1 MGYLCANLRSTQA
14 RSRLDSSMTSN
25 KRFGPGHLTA
35 VWLAVAAALTLLS
48 GCAQLPFPQAFGL
61 QGPPPSAEPAVA
73 EQPAPDSE
81 PPPIPEPQ
89 EKAKPG
95 KLYEWSG
102 DGRRVTRIV
111 IDTNEQ
117 KARFYDGSDQ
127 IGWTTI
133 ASGVAKHPTPRG
145 EFAVLEKVQNKR
157 SNLYGKIVNSKGKVI
172 NGNASG
178 DDRVPAGAKFVGAKM
193 PHFMRLTYDGIGM
206 HAGPIPRP
214 GHPASH
220 GCIRMPKSIAANLF
234 AQVQP
239 GTPVTVIGSGP
250 DYGNYAARVERQRAE
265 ERARQAAAA
274 AAAANDGPGLHA
286 LDAEVDAMRRPQP
299 SSQTPKAQSSGRQ
312 TEVAR
317 DSRLGQE
324 QPAAIEPQASAGDS
338 ADAAQPP
345 ATDNRPETRAQAPE
359 QKQPAAPQELPPDPV
374 PGTDTSP
381 AEPPLNYGPPAAPP
395 EMRSA
400 GGRPLAET
408 AIRG

>member
-1 MGYLCANLRSTQA
+1 
-14 RSRLDSSMTSN
+14 MTSN
-25 KRFGPGHLTA
+25 RRIGPGHLTA
-35 VWLAVAAALTLLS
+35 AWLAVAAAFSLLG

-61 QGPPPSAEPAVA
+61 PGATPSPEPVVA
-73 EQPAPDSE
+73 EQPAPDPE
-81 PPPIPEPQ
+81 PAPVPEPQ

-178 DDRVPAGAKFVGAKM
+178 DDRVPAGAKFVGANM

-286 LDAEVDAMRRPQP
+286 LDAEVEAMRRPQP
-299 SSQTPKAQSSGRQ
+299 SSETPKTRSSAPQ
-312 TEVAR
+312 TQVGR
-317 DSRLGQE
+317 DSTPDQE
-324 QPAAIEPQASAGDS
+324 QPATIEHQASASD
-338 ADAAQPP
+338 APNAAQSPT
-345 ATDNRPETRAQAPE
+345 TDNQPDSRALAPE
-359 QKQPAAPQELPPDPV
+359 LMQPAVPQKSQPEGT
-374 PGTDTSP
+374 PGTDTP
-381 AEPPLNYGPPAAPP
+381 ATEAPLYDGPPAAPP

-400 GGRPLAET
+400 GGGPLADS
-408 AIRG
+408 AMPG